1 MYNGLSDHI
10 LCQSIMGV
18 SGPGTPFPCTLHCTL
33 HCNAQPLKETW
44 MKSSQLFQVLLC
56 WSALLL
62 SSVLHLGHS
71 QSHHHHHVY
80 LFYRPH
86 HKSLGLCEVILAGL
100 AVGSVISRNM
110 DSLWFLKKDSH
121 RHRILVLEPAAVA
134 VCPRMTTMREIDV

>member
-1 MYNGLSDHI
+1 
-10 LCQSIMGV
+10 
-18 SGPGTPFPCTLHCTL
+18 
-33 HCNAQPLKETW
+33 

-71 QSHHHHHVY
+71 QSHHHHHTCY
-80 LFYRPH
+80 QCPDYM
-86 HKSLGLCEVILAGL
+86 SLGLCEVILAGL

-121 RHRILVLEPAAVA
+121 RHRHGHRHRYRRILVLEPAAVA
-134 VCPRMTTMREIDV
+134 VCPQMTTMSELDV